1 MDQCHHVKVP
11 SSTPNTQLGTDGAL
25 DRMLRLRHRSRQVP
39 AIFIHAGAGFHS
51 HQNESS
57 HLQACVAAAS
67 MGMRFLQ
74 AGASA
79 TQAVEASLRILED
92 KDITNAGYGSN
103 LSIDGTVECDA
114 TVVDHLG
121 RSGACGAVPGIRNP
135 ISLAKLILDMSNL
148 PLSLHRVPPNALVGE
163 GARMFA
169 VENGMA
175 TYANEHLVS
184 RNARDRFLRWKEDLH
199 HTEGRS
205 RPSAS
210 QGRGTV
216 SALDAPESQPA
227 ASPVFPGDHDAAVEA
242 GTWNEGQPDSPY
254 NEMPISNNSHPEG
267 AAATADSRVPNPSVA
282 SASRSQSH
290 ASSDR
295 PRPIS
300 IEELPRSQSESKKR
314 EATPQSTFSSIAQQ
328 PGEPRGIKRPASST
342 DEAPSAR
349 YGLPPLSHA
358 DDLITDTVGAIAIDD
373 RGYIAAGSSSGGIGM
388 KHRGRL
394 GPAALVGIGTAVVPC
409 DPDDEEAVS
418 VATVI
423 SGTGEHMATTMA
435 SQRCAERIYHG
446 TRKGSGGKD
455 VPEDDDD
462 VIMESFIADDFMNHT
477 GVKNCHSAGAIGVM
491 TVKKTRSGYYFYF
504 AHNTDSFALA
514 SMGGNDKRP
523 VCTMSRLSQGAEIT
537 RGGRKIRLD

>member
-1 MDQCHHVKVP
+1 
-11 SSTPNTQLGTDGAL
+11 
-25 DRMLRLRHRSRQVP
+25 
-39 AIFIHAGAGFHS
+39 
-51 HQNESS
+51 
-57 HLQACVAAAS
+57 

-92 KDITNAGYGSN
+92 RDITNAGYGSN

-184 RNARDRFLRWKEDLH
+184 KNARDRFLRWKEDLH
-199 HTEGRS
+199 HTEARS
-205 RPSAS
+205 RPSAT
-210 QGRGTV
+210 QGHSTG
-216 SALDAPESQPA
+216 SALDLPESQPA
-227 ASPVFPGDHDAAVEA
+227 ESPEFSKDHDAAVEA
-242 GTWNEGQPDSPY
+242 GTWNEGQPDSPC
-254 NEMPISNNSHPEG
+254 NEKYISNKFRPAG
-267 AAATADSRVPNPSVA
+267 VAAIADSRVSIPTAA
-282 SASRSQSH
+282 SADRSQSH

-295 PRPIS
+295 PWSIS
-300 IEELPRSQSESKKR
+300 IEELPRSQSESEQR
-314 EATPQSTFSSIAQQ
+314 EPAPQAGLQQNYHGSLQSVFRPDQSDGIQSTSSSIVQQ
-328 PGEPRGIKRPASST
+328 PGEPRGTKRPASST

-349 YGLPPLSHA
+349 YGLPLLSHA
-358 DDLITDTVGAIAIDD
+358 DDLITDTVGAIAIDY

-455 VPEDDDD
+455 VPEEDDD
-462 VIMESFIADDFMNHT
+462 VIMESFIANDFMNHT
-477 GVKNCHSAGAIGVM
+477 GVKNCPSAGAIGVM

-504 AHNTDSFALA
+504 AHNTESFALA

-523 VCTMSRLSQGAEIT
+523 VCTMSRLSQGADIT